1 MNATPANSPMF
12 GSIHVIMSHDAAKI
26 HVTNGRKT
34 ILIIIRK
41 YVRSWLVDQKEIVV
55 FGEKENTR

>member
-1 MNATPANSPMF
+1 MNATPANSPMC
-12 GSIHVIMSHDAAKI
+12 GSIHDAAKI